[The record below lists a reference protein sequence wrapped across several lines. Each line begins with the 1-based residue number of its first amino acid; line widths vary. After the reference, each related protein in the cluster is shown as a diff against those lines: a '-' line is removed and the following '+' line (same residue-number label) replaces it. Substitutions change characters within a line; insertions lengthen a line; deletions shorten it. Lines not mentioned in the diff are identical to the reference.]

1 MEQALAISSKSDVV
15 MAFFDRVIKSLE
27 TFSLELS
34 SKEPKNAKYFQQ
46 GFDVVSWCRNTSE
59 QPSDKYL
66 ASSPISFPLILLT
79 QSKHMLS
86 FLNLYLLVC
95 VYMLSSLSSFSS
107 FSSIFFSTISFLQKL
122 FLIFFFFSSLQTL
135 QVLNFVSFLDAANV
149 LSNPGKLSTF
159 LNSIDGTSGHSQG
172 LIASVVIASST
183 NSLESLMQR
192 TEEACKFSLLLGT
205 RGQQIADT
213 LYKEVE
219 QGLPPMLVAGRQ
231 SARGSRARKQ
241 KRKPPV
247 IDTVSV
253 GEATFML
260 SVRGVHV
267 GKFFSFFFLNF

>member
-1 MEQALAISSKSDVV
+1 M
-15 MAFFDRVIKSLE
+15 
-27 TFSLELS
+27 
-34 SKEPKNAKYFQQ
+34 
-46 GFDVVSWCRNTSE
+46 
-59 QPSDKYL
+59 
-66 ASSPISFPLILLT
+66 
-79 QSKHMLS
+79 
-86 FLNLYLLVC
+86 
-95 VYMLSSLSSFSS
+95 
-107 FSSIFFSTISFLQKL
+107 
-122 FLIFFFFSSLQTL
+122 
-135 QVLNFVSFLDAANV
+135 LNFVSFLDAANV

>member
-1 MEQALAISSKSDVV
+1 M
-15 MAFFDRVIKSLE
+15 
-27 TFSLELS
+27 
-34 SKEPKNAKYFQQ
+34 
-46 GFDVVSWCRNTSE
+46 
-59 QPSDKYL
+59 
-66 ASSPISFPLILLT
+66 
-79 QSKHMLS
+79 
-86 FLNLYLLVC
+86 
-95 VYMLSSLSSFSS
+95 LSSFSS
-107 FSSIFFSTISFLQKL
+107 FSSFSSLLLLHDIVLTKIIFIYFI
-122 FLIFFFFSSLQTL
+122 FFSSLQTL

-231 SARGSRARKQ
+231 SARASRARKQ

-247 IDTVSV
+247 IDIMSV

-267 GKFFSFFFLNF
+267 GTFFSFLNF